1 MAYSSSD
8 DRRSR
13 PRNRRGSG
21 RSSQSRN
28 SRSRNGQ
35 PSRDGSVSR
44 KGTLQR
50 PDTGYTLH
58 SRRVRRES
66 RLQTV
71 LDTLLRPRVLLL
83 IGLVIVV
90 VVVLFM
96 GVSTCINRNNEAA
109 HATTEETKPK
119 NDQDERVAAGI
130 SASMTSRFTQA
141 LDEGEM
147 LAQIAANA
155 DQYDDDRLLL
165 LALREPTSLKFVA
178 DYPTSDKS
186 SSRYDGEIKRGEV
199 PNLYNWDTH
208 WGAVTYGDGPLAV
221 TGSGPTT
228 LAMAYMGLTGK
239 SDFSPIEIAQQASK
253 SNYAGNESGTKGEMF
268 LKLTESMGLEVEAI
282 DPSTDAFY
290 GLGDNIVF
298 AVELKPN
305 TLTDEAHWVLVVN
318 YNEDETVTVCDPTS
332 TTVSARPWGMSQIA
346 NASTSFYSIS
356 ATEDT
361 LKGLGVGEE
370 ETTTT
375 EGEETTKETE
385 ETEET
390 EVTEEEYSYGY

>member
-1 MAYSSSD
+1 MANSSSD

-13 PRNRRGSG
+13 PRNRRRSG

-28 SRSRNGQ
+28 SRSNNHQGT
-35 PSRDGSVSR
+35 RDGTTSR

-58 SRRVRRES
+58 SRRVRRDS

-71 LDTLLRPRVLLL
+71 LETLLRPRVLLL
-83 IGLVIVV
+83 IGLIVVV

-96 GVSTCINRNNEAA
+96 GISSCINRNNEAA
-109 HATTEETKPK
+109 HATSEETKPK
-119 NDQDERVAAGI
+119 NDQDERVAAGV

-141 LDEGEM
+141 LDSGEL
-147 LAQIAANA
+147 LAKIAANA

-165 LALREPTSLKFVA
+165 LALSEPSSLQFVA

-186 SSRYDGEIKRGEV
+186 SSHYDGKIVRGEV
-199 PNLYNWDTH
+199 PNLYNWDRH

-239 SDFSPIEIAQQASK
+239 TDFSPTEIAQQASK
-253 SNYAGNESGTKGEMF
+253 GNYAGNDSGTKGEMF
-268 LKLTESMGLEVEAI
+268 LKLSESMGLEVQNV
-282 DPSTDAFY
+282 DPSTEALY
-290 GLGDNIVF
+290 GLGDNTVY
-298 AVELKPN
+298 AVEVKAG

-318 YNEDETVTVCDPTS
+318 FNEDESVNVCDPTS

-346 NASTSFYSIS
+346 TGSTSFYSIS
-356 ATEDT
+356 VTEDK
-361 LKGLGVGEE
+361 LSELGIK
-370 ETTTT
+370 ETTQ
-375 EGEETTKETE
+375 EGENSTE

-390 EVTEEEYSYGY
+390 VENEYGY